1 MTKTRKVFYSQKS
14 RTPFMTKRSFKS
26 RLYEADADYDEPIED
41 FEDIE
46 QNVDDELLSQIEIV
60 IDKINELRR
69 RRGNTDL
76 LDIDS
81 FVVSEA
87 TLDELYDMLE
97 DEKSENMTDRE
108 PDDNEIF
115 DNPEDLDD
123 NVEYNDYEE
132 SPVTYDNFDDDRVS
146 SFIEAMD
153 QQLKYGEDAR
163 EPFYLVLK
171 NDPDIDYEAI
181 VITKFG
187 SGSNPTFLF
196 KIVSVDGDE
205 VNLEKQIHL
214 GDIDVDSSDFEN
226 LMN

>member
-14 RTPFMTKRSFKS
+14 RTPFMTKRSFNS

-46 QNVDDELLSQIEIV
+46 QNADDELLSQIEIV
-60 IDKINELRR
+60 IGKINELRR

-97 DEKSENMTDRE
+97 DERSEGMTDRE

-115 DNPEDLDD
+115 DSPEDLDD
-123 NVEYNDYEE
+123 NVEYDDYEE
-132 SPVTYDNFDDDRVS
+132 SPATYDNFDDDRVS
-146 SFIEAMD
+146 DFIEAMD
-153 QQLKYGEDAR
+153 QQLKYGEDSR

-171 NDPDIDYEAI
+171 NDPDIDYEAV

-205 VNLEKQIHL
+205 VNLEKQIRL

-226 LMN
+226 L